1 MKKRVTPIPAAF
13 HDADATIAVGLHKN
27 ADASNY
33 MQWLE
38 DLCRPHLGDRCLEI
52 GSGHG
57 DLAERLAPGREFVVS
72 DLSESCLAVLKQ
84 RFAEAPNVGVQVFDV
99 MDVEHEAEFDT
110 IIMTN
115 VLEHIDDD
123 LEAITKLRRALRPG
137 GRLVVYVPAFPAL
150 YSEFDRQLGHCRR
163 YKRRPLEQLL
173 KSADYRI
180 VDSRYVNSIGTFGW
194 WLYCRVLK
202 RAASDDITVDSCDK
216 YVVPAV
222 RLFEDRWRPPFGL
235 SVLCVGERP

>member
-1 MKKRVTPIPAAF
+1 MKKHATRVPVTF
-13 HDADATIAVGLHKN
+13 QDADATIAVGLQKN
-27 ADASNY
+27 AAASNY

-72 DLSESCLAVLKQ
+72 DLSESCLTVLKQ
-84 RFAEAPNVGVQVFDV
+84 RFADAPNVGVQVFDV

-115 VLEHIDDD
+115 VLEHIEDD

-163 YKRRPLEQLL
+163 YKRRQLDELL
-173 KSADYRI
+173 KSADYRV

-202 RAASDDITVDSCDK
+202 TR
-216 YVVPAV
+216 
-222 RLFEDRWRPPFGL
+222 R
-235 SVLCVGERP
+235 VGRYHGRFM